1 MRSETHLSTEGSEL
15 ESVGGP
21 PRLLPVVP
29 TSRAFLAEQ
38 IRIGR
43 YDLIYRL
50 GSGGM
55 AAVFVGR
62 LAGLAGFERVVSV
75 KIIHH
80 HLADSKKFINMF
92 LDEARMAASIHHPN
106 VVEIYEVGCDRG
118 TYFMVGEFV
127 HGPDLGRLLRR
138 FEDRG
143 KMLAPQY
150 AAYIAAQV
158 CLGLHAAHE
167 TRDKD
172 GHPLNLIHRDV
183 SPNNVLIS
191 YDGFVKLIDFGVAWA
206 RNKLAHTES
215 GALKGK
221 IGYISPEQILGHSV
235 DRRSDIFSVG
245 VLLYIMST
253 LSHPFPG
260 KSDAERLNKIISGQI
275 QPPSEIRKD
284 VHPGI
289 ERIILKAMSPSP
301 SQRYSTAQEMS
312 EDLTAFIASLGGAVK
327 PDDLG
332 KLLSSEFDREKP
344 VHEASLKA
352 YRAARGDASSYNTD
366 IAAASVA
373 EMEPGSHHSRST
385 PISFAEPPR
394 SKMRLAVVSALVLSM
409 IAVIISLFWLFNG
422 FFLRQTPDK
431 PTQSD
436 TPQTKM
442 NAASMT
448 NVTDS
453 TQKNS
458 ESGTGV
464 IGKEGEGATP
474 SAAPMNEVRQ
484 KPEDTEPDSQSGGPE
499 DSLKR
504 KRMKSKKTG
513 AELLHSPY
521 S

>member
-1 MRSETHLSTEGSEL
+1 MRMETHVNAEGSEADPVV
-15 ESVGGP
+15 ST

-75 KIIHH
+75 KVIHH

-106 VVEIYEVGCDRG
+106 VVEIHEVGCDRG

-127 HGPDLGRLLRR
+127 HGPDLGRLLRSL
-138 FEDRG
+138 EDNG
-143 KMLAPQY
+143 KPLAPQY
-150 AAYIAAQV
+150 AAYIAEQV

-167 TRDKD
+167 TCDKD
-172 GHPLNLIHRDV
+172 GNPLNLIHRDV

-191 YDGFVKLIDFGVAWA
+191 YNGFVKLIDFGVAWA

-221 IGYISPEQILGHSV
+221 IGYISPEQILGHAV
-235 DRRSDIFSVG
+235 DRRGDIFSVG
-245 VLLYIMST
+245 VLLYVMST

-275 QPPSEIRKD
+275 QPPSEVRPD
-284 VHPGI
+284 VNPGI
-289 ERIILKAMSPSP
+289 ERIILKALALSPND
-301 SQRYSTAQEMS
+301 RYRSAQEMA
-312 EDLTAFIASLGGAVK
+312 EDLRAFVASLQETVK
-327 PDDLG
+327 PEDLG
-332 KLLSSEFDREKP
+332 KLISSQFEKEKP

-352 YRAARGDASSYNTD
+352 YRAARGDSLLYSEGFTHEPAATD
-366 IAAASVA
+366 IGSPPTGTPVSFS
-373 EMEPGSHHSRST
+373 EPQR
-385 PISFAEPPR
+385 PKI
-394 SKMRLAVVSALVLSM
+394 KVAVVFTLVLSAA
-409 IAVIISLFWLFNG
+409 AVIVSLFWLLSGSSNRTNSESENG
-422 FFLRQTPDK
+422 IDSKKT
-431 PTQSD
+431 
-436 TPQTKM
+436 

-448 NVTDS
+448 NVAHPGV
-453 TQKNS
+453 QPKNS
-458 ESGTGV
+458 DKIRQDSKKT
-464 IGKEGEGATP
+464 TSP
-474 SAAPMNEVRQ
+474 SPAIPTNDLRR
-484 KPEDTEPDSQSGGPE
+484 KTDDSEQDGQPKGQD
-499 DSLKR
+499 DSSKR
-504 KRMKSKKTG
+504 KKIKSKNTG

>member
-1 MRSETHLSTEGSEL
+1 
-15 ESVGGP
+15 
-21 PRLLPVVP
+21 LPVVP

-38 IRIGR
+38 VRIGR

-106 VVEIYEVGCDRG
+106 VVEIHEVGCDRG

-127 HGPDLGRLLRR
+127 HGPDLGRMLRR
-138 FEDRG
+138 FEDNG
-143 KMLAPQY
+143 KLPPPQY

-158 CLGLHAAHE
+158 CMGLHAAHE

-221 IGYISPEQILGHSV
+221 IGYISPEQILGQAV

-275 QPPSEIRKD
+275 QPPSEIRSD

-289 ERIILKAMSPSP
+289 ERIILKAMAASPAD
-301 SQRYSTAQEMS
+301 RYSNAQEMA
-312 EDLTAFIASLGGAVK
+312 EDLTSFIVSIGETVK
-327 PDDLG
+327 PQELG
-332 KLLSSEFDREKP
+332 KLVSTEFEKEKP

-352 YRAARGDASSYNTD
+352 YRAARGDGSSYTSD
-366 IAAASVA
+366 VAAEAMS
-373 EMEPGSHHSRST
+373 ETEPGSHRSRST

-394 SKMRLAVVSALVLSM
+394 SKMRLAVISALVLSV
-409 IAVIISLFWLFNG
+409 IAVMISLFWVFNG
-422 FFLRQTPDK
+422 FVRRETSGPSKDSNASTMK
-431 PTQSD
+431 GD
-436 TPQTKM
+436 
-442 NAASMT
+442 AASMS
-448 NVTDS
+448 NVASPGKTERMKDETGTDG
-453 TQKNS
+453 N
-458 ESGTGV
+458 TGANQTV
-464 IGKEGEGATP
+464 P
-474 SAAPMNEVRQ
+474 SVQTGQTKQRVD
-484 KPEDTEPDSQSGGPE
+484 DTDQDTQSGSQ
-499 DSLKR
+499 DDLLKR
-504 KRMKSKKTG
+504 KKMKPKKTG